1 MDNRDYVIAQLE
13 RKLENTKNEVETERK
28 EKNHYSLKQELEDTK
43 KEASNLRQ
51 TIVELRYL
59 VDQYNAENDIL
70 NEDKRQLEE
79 QIQSQ
84 QDVLDLQ
91 KKEILATKEIYG
103 DVKKRQ
109 RDDIEEQYK
118 LELENKR

>member
-1 MDNRDYVIAQLE
+1 LE
-13 RKLENTKNEVETERK
+13 RKLENTKNEVDTERK
-28 EKNHYSLKQELEDTK
+28 EKNHYLLEQELEDTR

-59 VDQYNAENDIL
+59 VDQYNAEIDIL